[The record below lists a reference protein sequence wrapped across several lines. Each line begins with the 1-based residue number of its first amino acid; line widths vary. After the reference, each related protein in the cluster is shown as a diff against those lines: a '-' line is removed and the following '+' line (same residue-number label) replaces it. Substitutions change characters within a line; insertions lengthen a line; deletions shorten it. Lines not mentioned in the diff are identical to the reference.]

1 MYNSRHI
8 RWIRFAL
15 SWWMLLL
22 LLLSS
27 SPIPFLLC
35 CLLPLSSSTV
45 CRCLFSFVRR
55 ASDNAAQAILYCVFA
70 FFQPFIYCLLRGN
83 GAAEKPRKTRRKA
96 AETKRNIDSAHDTKQ
111 VALPHIV
118 IEQRVLCNDHNSLY
132 GMLIAC
138 LAFPLSSPPVTSL
151 SRPPLTAFQPAMR
164 S

>member
-1 MYNSRHI
+1 MDSLRLVEVDVVVVI
-8 RWIRFAL
+8 LVAVLVSFPAPSL
-15 SWWMLLL
+15 VVA
-22 LLLSS
+22 
-27 SPIPFLLC
+27 
-35 CLLPLSSSTV
+35 TV

-83 GAAEKPRKTRRKA
+83 GLRKTRRKV

-111 VALPHIV
+111 VALAHIV
-118 IEQRVLCNDHNSLY
+118 IRQRVLCNDHNSLY

-138 LAFPLSSPPVTSL
+138 LAFPLSSASVSPPTNS
-151 SRPPLTAFQPAMR
+151 PFPFAPLATFQPAMR